1 MEVNVSVSKA
11 MGWVGLGILLAI
23 AIYLALVIA
32 GVVHSLTIEML
43 LLGVVMGQIFYN
55 GYTYRAIQEI
65 DKKIEQ
71 INGKLDR

>member
-1 MEVNVSVSKA
+1 MEVNISVSKA

-55 GYTYRAIQEI
+55 GYTYRAIREI

-71 INGKLDR
+71 VNRKLDK